1 MAELIIGWNHL
12 LDTALEACIVN
23 RHLNFADSGEPNTR
37 AGRQA
42 FLINLG
48 ITPMN
53 CFTYAGAIQAGPPV
67 FAPHQAAVP
76 KLLLTPQD
84 ANEALE
90 DFLDRAED
98 FMRVSNLGAR
108 QQILTLQNAI
118 RPCQRLTIHALSME
132 GVEVYADMVAGLRA
146 RYAMPK
152 FVALEKYQNLQRA
165 HNEPLCSFAQKLR
178 SLHNRFTGLP
188 IAEEAAREPL
198 LKHVLLSRILSTLT
212 TSVRAQA
219 QVLFESNPDMALE
232 VFLSRVDGFCSYSQS
247 GSSGSQSA
255 SRFHKSMSQN
265 RQQQRSQPCQNDP
278 SEKVSARSASL
289 NGEVSA

>member
-1 MAELIIGWNHL
+1 
-12 LDTALEACIVN
+12 
-23 RHLNFADSGEPNTR
+23 
-37 AGRQA
+37 
-42 FLINLG
+42 
-48 ITPMN
+48 
-53 CFTYAGAIQAGPPV
+53 
-67 FAPHQAAVP
+67 
-76 KLLLTPQD
+76 
-84 ANEALE
+84 
-90 DFLDRAED
+90 
-98 FMRVSNLGAR
+98 
-108 QQILTLQNAI
+108 
-118 RPCQRLTIHALSME
+118 
-132 GVEVYADMVAGLRA
+132 VYADMVAGLRA

-265 RQQQRSQPCQNDP
+265 RQQQRSQWCDFHKSTTHSNQECSRNQQGSTQTSTPASSSSTRFRAPGRSQQAAQTRSRVCAAIEEPKLNSD
-278 SEKVSARSASL
+278 SE
-289 NGEVSA
+289 NEG